1 MNNPYVYDPK
11 THAPIKFHQPRA
23 IPEIDMN
30 NVTPILSRPA
40 RSNAPTL
47 SSSAM
52 LVELNV
58 SMWVGRKTDKRAT
71 EDVLHDNNASKGMA
85 SVSKRLL
92 DCPQLDTL
100 KTLVG
105 AIRAAHRQSTL
116 PWSESGMRL
125 LTNEQYMDYHREM
138 TGMINEFY
146 KSVAALID
154 AYQWEVA
161 SVQSKL
167 GDLFDINEYP
177 DVSELR
183 RKFRISL
190 AYMPLPSSG
199 DFRLDVGN
207 DAQDVLRE
215 QYEKH
220 YNEQINRAMGDLW
233 QRLLEPL
240 QNMSNRLSYG
250 HNDTPSGFRDTLV
263 SNVEEIAA
271 LLKTCN
277 ITGDS
282 DMEQIR
288 IDIVQTM
295 RGVTPDGLR
304 KDSYLRS
311 RTKSQIDNILTRAHQ
326 AAAPALA
333 SLDM

>member
-1 MNNPYVYDPK
+1 LTYQTKEN
-11 THAPIKFHQPRA
+11 
-23 IPEIDMN
+23 DMN
-30 NVTPILSRPA
+30 NVSILSRPTA
-40 RSNAPTL
+40 TSYAPTL

-58 SMWVGRKTDKRAT
+58 SMWVGRKTDKGASAQ
-71 EDVLHDNNASKGMA
+71 VLHDNNASKGMA

-92 DCPQLDTL
+92 DCEQLDTL
-100 KTLVG
+100 KTHVG
-105 AIRAAHRQSTL
+105 AMRLAHRAATL
-116 PWSESGMRL
+116 PWSESGLRL
-125 LTNEQYMDYHREM
+125 VTNAQYMDYHKEI

-146 KSVAALID
+146 KLTESLLDV
-154 AYQWEVA
+154 YQWEVA
-161 SVQSKL
+161 EAQTKL
-167 GDLFDINEYP
+167 GDLFDISEYP
-177 DVSELR
+177 TTDDLR
-183 RKFRISL
+183 RKFRVSL
-190 AYMPLPSSG
+190 SYIPLPSSG

-220 YNEQINRAMGDLW
+220 YSEQINRAMGDLW

-240 QNMSNRLSYG
+240 QNMSARLAYG
-250 HNDTPSGFRDTLV
+250 KSDKPSGFRDTLV
-263 SNVEEIAA
+263 SNVEDIAA

-277 ITGDS
+277 ITGDPA
-282 DMEQIR
+282 MEQIR
-288 IDIVQTM
+288 IDIVQTL

-311 RTKSQIDNILTRAHQ
+311 RTQSQIDNILTRAHQ